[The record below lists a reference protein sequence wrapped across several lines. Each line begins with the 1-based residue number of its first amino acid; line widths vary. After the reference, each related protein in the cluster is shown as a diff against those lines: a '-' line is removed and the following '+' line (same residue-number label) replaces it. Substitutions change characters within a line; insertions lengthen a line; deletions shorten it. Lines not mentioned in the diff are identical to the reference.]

1 MHYITYLDIFDLSRT
16 ATVELMFKV
25 TNLKTNYLIANVLW
39 YYTIIINFP
48 QISFSIKKM
57 LPLGK

>member
-1 MHYITYLDIFDLSRT
+1 MHYITHLDFFDLPRT

-57 LPLGK
+57 LSLGK

>member
-1 MHYITYLDIFDLSRT
+1 MHYITHLDFFDLPRT